1 MSDRK
6 PRLALTLGDPNGIG
20 PEVVLKTLA
29 DADLRARVEPAVVGS
44 SSVLRAH
51 AERLGL
57 GDIVPGLTVWE
68 IAEGETLDVA
78 WGETTA
84 PAGRLAM
91 RAVERATDACLAG
104 DADGLVTAPISK
116 EAIALAG
123 YRVPGHTEF
132 LAARTRADGVVMMLV
147 DPAVPGLRVA
157 LVTTHIPVRAVA
169 DAITPEAVL
178 DTLRRLDRSLRC
190 DFGIDAPRIAVL
202 GLNPHAGDGGV
213 IGTED
218 RDVLGPALDAARAE
232 GLDAPGPFPADAFFG
247 RRGYERHDAVLAMYH
262 DQGLAPFKA
271 LAMGGGVNV
280 SAGLPIVRTSPD
292 HGTGFDIAG
301 QGQADASSFRA
312 AVLLA
317 AEIAECRR
325 GREGG

>member
-1 MSDRK
+1 MPDR

-29 DADLRARVEPAVVGS
+29 DADLREQIAPVVVGS
-44 SSVLRAH
+44 EAVLRVH

-57 GDIVPGLTVWE
+57 EDAAAGVEVWE
-68 IAEGETLDVA
+68 TAPDETPGVE
-78 WGETTA
+78 WGATTA
-84 PAGRLAM
+84 AGGGLAM
-91 RAVERATDACLAG
+91 RAVERAVDACLDG
-104 DADGLVTAPISK
+104 EADGLVTAPISK

-132 LAARTRADGVVMMLV
+132 IAARTKAEGVVMMLV
-147 DPAVPGLRVA
+147 AEALGLRVA
-157 LVTTHIPVRAVA
+157 LVTTHLPVRAVA
-169 DAITPEAVL
+169 DAVTGTAVL
-178 DTLRRLDRSLRC
+178 ATLRRLDRSLRR
-190 DFGIDAPRIAVL
+190 DFGIGAPRIAVL

-218 RDVLGPALDAARAE
+218 RDVLGPALEAARAE

-247 RRGYERHDAVLAMYH
+247 RRDYQRHDAVLAMYH

-301 QGQADASSFRA
+301 EGVADASSFREA
-312 AVLLA
+312 ARLA
-317 AEIAECRR
+317 AEIAQRR
-325 GREGG
+325 AGG